1 MNTMNAMEIPSIEK
15 VETLKDIIQNI
26 SAINN
31 EMGSQLHMIAD
42 ALVYGSHPTNND
54 KSLDDPLSIMD
65 SIRRERDKAEENLKI
80 LASIREYLW

>member
-1 MNTMNAMEIPSIEK
+1 MNTMESQRVEK

-31 EMGSQLHMIAD
+31 EMSLQLHMIAD

-54 KSLDDPLSIMD
+54 KSLDEPPTIME
-65 SIRRERDKAEENLKI
+65 SIRCERDKAEENMKLLI
-80 LASIREYLW
+80 SIREYLW

>member
-1 MNTMNAMEIPSIEK
+1 MNTMNAMEVPSGEK

-31 EMGSQLHMIAD
+31 EMGLQLHMIAD

-80 LASIREYLW
+80 LTSIREYLW

>member
-1 MNTMNAMEIPSIEK
+1 MNTTEIPSIEK
-15 VETLKDIIQNI
+15 AETLKDILQNI

-31 EMGSQLHMIAD
+31 ETSLQLHMIAD

-65 SIRRERDKAEENLKI
+65 SIRRERDKAEENLK
-80 LASIREYLW
+80 LLTSIREYLW